1 MMNAKAVGKRL
12 QALRRSA
19 GLTQE
24 NVAEAL
30 GISDNYVSNIE
41 TGRDICSMVVLLGMA
56 NLYHA
61 SMDYILGESLAYNL
75 DKEADGER
83 RAALLHDFFG
93 YDWHGERFR
102 RYLSHFSG
110 VHRIAHMHGF
120 IHGHI
125 AADRA
130 KHTFGLSERE
140 CEAIARH
147 MFPLAAMPRTRIAW
161 IITVADKAVA
171 SKEMTAAVVGYVS
184 HAYHKIFA

>member
-1 MMNAKAVGKRL
+1 MDSEIQQYAGDILAHPRF
-12 QALRRSA
+12 QQLRTFCHH
-19 GLTQE
+19 GLD
-24 NVAEAL
+24 NSVYDHSVAVAEAACQIARL
-30 GISDNYVSNIE
+30 MRLSESE
-41 TGRDICSMVVLLGMA
+41 TTSVV
-56 NLYHA
+56 
-61 SMDYILGESLAYNL
+61 
-75 DKEADGER
+75 

-130 KHTFGLSERE
+130 SIPSVCPSGSAK
-140 CEAIARH
+140 
-147 MFPLAAMPRTRIAW
+147 PLHGICFRWAAMPRTRIAW
-161 IITVADKAVA
+161 IVTVADKAVA
-171 SKEMTAAVVGYVS
+171 SKEMTAAVGGYVS

>member
-1 MMNAKAVGKRL
+1 MGSEIQQYAGDILAHPSF
-12 QALRRSA
+12 QQLRAFEHHGVNNSVYDHSVA
-19 GLTQE
+19 
-24 NVAEAL
+24 VAEAACGL
-30 GISDNYVSNIE
+30 AHLMCLSESE
-41 TGRDICSMVVLLGMA
+41 TASVV
-56 NLYHA
+56 
-61 SMDYILGESLAYNL
+61 
-75 DKEADGER
+75 

-110 VHRIAHMHGF
+110 IRRITHMHGF

-130 KHTFGLSERE
+130 RHMFGLSARE

-161 IITVADKAVA
+161 IVTLADKAVA
-171 SKEMTAAVVGYVS
+171 SKEMTAAIGGYAAL
-184 HAYHKIFA
+184 AYHRIFA

>member
-1 MMNAKAVGKRL
+1 MDSEIQQYAGDILAHPRF
-12 QALRRSA
+12 QQLRTFCHH
-19 GLTQE
+19 GLD
-24 NVAEAL
+24 NSVYDHSVAVAEAACQIARL
-30 GISDNYVSNIE
+30 MRLSESE
-41 TGRDICSMVVLLGMA
+41 TTSVV
-56 NLYHA
+56 
-61 SMDYILGESLAYNL
+61 
-75 DKEADGER
+75 

-130 KHTFGLSERE
+130 KHTFGLSER
-140 CEAIARH
+140 
-147 MFPLAAMPRTRIAW
+147 TRIAW
-161 IITVADKAVA
+161 IVTVADKAVA
-171 SKEMTAAVVGYVS
+171 SKEMTAAVGGYVS

>member
-1 MMNAKAVGKRL
+1 MDSEIQQYAGDILAHPSF
-12 QALRRSA
+12 QQLRAFEHHGVNNSVYDHSVA
-19 GLTQE
+19 
-24 NVAEAL
+24 VAEAACGL
-30 GISDNYVSNIE
+30 AHLMCLSESE
-41 TGRDICSMVVLLGMA
+41 TASVV
-56 NLYHA
+56 
-61 SMDYILGESLAYNL
+61 
-75 DKEADGER
+75 

-110 VHRIAHMHGF
+110 IRRITHMHGF

-130 KHTFGLSERE
+130 RHMFGLSARE

-161 IITVADKAVA
+161 IITLADKAVA
-171 SKEMTAAVVGYVS
+171 SKEMTAAIGGYAAL
-184 HAYHKIFA
+184 AYHRIFA

>member
-83 RAALLHDFFG
+83 RAALLHEISRLDEVSCG
-93 YDWHGERFR
+93 HLLKY
-102 RYLSHFSG
+102 
-110 VHRIAHMHGF
+110 
-120 IHGHI
+120 IHLMR
-125 AADRA
+125 D
-130 KHTFGLSERE
+130 TEQ
-140 CEAIARH
+140 
-147 MFPLAAMPRTRIAW
+147 
-161 IITVADKAVA
+161 
-171 SKEMTAAVVGYVS
+171 
-184 HAYHKIFA
+184 

>member
-1 MMNAKAVGKRL
+1 MDSEIQQYAGDILAHPRF
-12 QALRRSA
+12 QQLRTFCHH
-19 GLTQE
+19 GLD
-24 NVAEAL
+24 NSVYDHSVAVAEAACQIARL
-30 GISDNYVSNIE
+30 MRLSESE
-41 TGRDICSMVVLLGMA
+41 TTSVV
-56 NLYHA
+56 
-61 SMDYILGESLAYNL
+61 
-75 DKEADGER
+75 

-110 VHRIAHMHGF
+110 VHRI
-120 IHGHI
+120 
-125 AADRA
+125 A

-161 IITVADKAVA
+161 IVTVADKAVA
-171 SKEMTAAVVGYVS
+171 SKEMTAAVGGYVS

>member
-1 MMNAKAVGKRL
+1 MDSEIQQYAGDILAHPRF
-12 QALRRSA
+12 QQLRTFCHHGLDNSVYDHSA
-19 GLTQE
+19 A
-24 NVAEAL
+24 VAEAACQIARL
-30 GISDNYVSNIE
+30 MRLSESE
-41 TGRDICSMVVLLGMA
+41 TTSVV
-56 NLYHA
+56 
-61 SMDYILGESLAYNL
+61 
-75 DKEADGER
+75 

-161 IITVADKAVA
+161 IVTVADKAVA
-171 SKEMTAAVVGYVS
+171 SKEMTAAVGGYVS

>member
-1 MMNAKAVGKRL
+1 MGSEMQQYAGDILAHPSF
-12 QALRRSA
+12 QQLRAFEHHGVNNSVYDHSVA
-19 GLTQE
+19 
-24 NVAEAL
+24 VAEAACGL
-30 GISDNYVSNIE
+30 AHLMCLSESE
-41 TGRDICSMVVLLGMA
+41 TASVV
-56 NLYHA
+56 
-61 SMDYILGESLAYNL
+61 
-75 DKEADGER
+75 

-110 VHRIAHMHGF
+110 IRRITHMHGF

-130 KHTFGLSERE
+130 RHMFGLSARE

-161 IITVADKAVA
+161 IVTLADKAVA
-171 SKEMTAAVVGYVS
+171 SKEMTAAIGGYAAL
-184 HAYHKIFA
+184 AYHRIFA

>member
-1 MMNAKAVGKRL
+1 MNAKAVGKRL

-83 RAALLHDFFG
+83 RAALLHEISRLDEVSCGHLLKYIRLMRDTEQKKGTAVIRQSFF
-93 YDWHGERFR
+93 EF
-102 RYLSHFSG
+102 
-110 VHRIAHMHGF
+110 
-120 IHGHI
+120 
-125 AADRA
+125 
-130 KHTFGLSERE
+130 
-140 CEAIARH
+140 
-147 MFPLAAMPRTRIAW
+147 
-161 IITVADKAVA
+161 
-171 SKEMTAAVVGYVS
+171 
-184 HAYHKIFA
+184 

>member
-1 MMNAKAVGKRL
+1 MDSEIQQYAGDILAHPSF
-12 QALRRSA
+12 QQLRAFEHHGVNNSVYDHSVA
-19 GLTQE
+19 
-24 NVAEAL
+24 VAEAACGL
-30 GISDNYVSNIE
+30 AHLMCLSESE
-41 TGRDICSMVVLLGMA
+41 TASVV
-56 NLYHA
+56 
-61 SMDYILGESLAYNL
+61 
-75 DKEADGER
+75 

-110 VHRIAHMHGF
+110 IRRITHMHGF

-130 KHTFGLSERE
+130 RHMFGLSARE

-161 IITVADKAVA
+161 IVTLADKAVA
-171 SKEMTAAVVGYVS
+171 SKEMTAAIGGYAAL
-184 HAYHKIFA
+184 AYHRIFA

>member
-1 MMNAKAVGKRL
+1 MDSEIQQYAGDILAHPSF
-12 QALRRSA
+12 QQLRVFEHHGVNNSVYDHSVS
-19 GLTQE
+19 
-24 NVAEAL
+24 VAEAACGL
-30 GISDNYVSNIE
+30 AHLMCLSESE
-41 TGRDICSMVVLLGMA
+41 T
-56 NLYHA
+56 A
-61 SMDYILGESLAYNL
+61 SVI
-75 DKEADGER
+75 

-110 VHRIAHMHGF
+110 IRRITHMHGF

-130 KHTFGLSERE
+130 RHMFGLSARE

-161 IITVADKAVA
+161 IVTLADKAVA
-171 SKEMTAAVVGYVS
+171 SKEMTAAIGGYAVL
-184 HAYHKIFA
+184 AYHRIFA

>member
-1 MMNAKAVGKRL
+1 MTF
-12 QALRRSA
+12 SA
-19 GLTQE
+19 M
-24 NVAEAL
+24 
-30 GISDNYVSNIE
+30 
-41 TGRDICSMVVLLGMA
+41 TGT
-56 NLYHA
+56 A
-61 SMDYILGESLAYNL
+61 SAS
-75 DKEADGER
+75 
-83 RAALLHDFFG
+83 
-93 YDWHGERFR
+93 R

-171 SKEMTAAVVGYVS
+171 SRNDRRCRATSRTRTIKFS
-184 HAYHKIFA
+184 HKKAPDLHCVCWRSGFVIRRWS

>member
-1 MMNAKAVGKRL
+1 MGSEMQQYAGDILAHPSF
-12 QALRRSA
+12 QQLRTFEHHGVNNSVYDHSVA
-19 GLTQE
+19 
-24 NVAEAL
+24 VAEAACGL
-30 GISDNYVSNIE
+30 AHLMCLSESE
-41 TGRDICSMVVLLGMA
+41 TASVV
-56 NLYHA
+56 
-61 SMDYILGESLAYNL
+61 
-75 DKEADGER
+75 

-110 VHRIAHMHGF
+110 IRRITHMHGF

-130 KHTFGLSERE
+130 RHMFGLSARE

-161 IITVADKAVA
+161 IVTLADKAVA
-171 SKEMTAAVVGYVS
+171 SKEMTVAIGGYAAL
-184 HAYHKIFA
+184 AYHRIFA

>member
-1 MMNAKAVGKRL
+1 MDSEIQQYAGDILAHPRF
-12 QALRRSA
+12 QQLRTFCHH
-19 GLTQE
+19 GLD
-24 NVAEAL
+24 NSVYDHSVAVAEAACQIARL
-30 GISDNYVSNIE
+30 MRLSESE
-41 TGRDICSMVVLLGMA
+41 TTSVV
-56 NLYHA
+56 
-61 SMDYILGESLAYNL
+61 
-75 DKEADGER
+75 

-140 CEAIARH
+140 CEAIG
-147 MFPLAAMPRTRIAW
+147 
-161 IITVADKAVA
+161 
-171 SKEMTAAVVGYVS
+171 TAYVS
-184 HAYHKIFA
+184 AGRPCRARESRGSSPWRIKPWRPRK